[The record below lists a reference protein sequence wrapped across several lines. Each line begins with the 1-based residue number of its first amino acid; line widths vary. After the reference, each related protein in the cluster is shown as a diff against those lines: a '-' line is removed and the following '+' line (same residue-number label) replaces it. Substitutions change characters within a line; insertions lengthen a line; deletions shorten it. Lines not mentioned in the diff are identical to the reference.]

1 MKIKIDAFAGTRP
14 KVSSRLLGNEDA
26 TVAVNCRLYDGQ
38 LKGFKEPVL
47 VDEGEILTNVMLSQ
61 VGIEVVSFGS
71 YIEIS
76 QAGIDVVSRKNPT
89 ADALQVGADVVSAVA
104 SAVQVTQVGVDV
116 VSQDPFITLFSGV
129 VTADFQ
135 NVGDTVFRGYHNFAG
150 RGSIDN
156 PDTSDGREVRVVDVF
171 EDAGGDPIDYTSTLG
186 VSGFDSDPG
195 ASWFDVITIDGIDY
209 NRADAT
215 YSWVG
220 GGSGYATWN
229 FDDTNFGLPFDTP
242 VNVTIKRA
250 VS

>member
-171 EDAGGDPIDYTSTLG
+171 
-186 VSGFDSDPG
+186 DPG